1 MGGKTLKLTN
11 QTVVLFVLA
20 LGIFPFLIGC
30 GGSQKPSAS
39 VVSKLVEENLS
50 KGVPASWVNA
60 RFWTTQATI
69 KTVKIKEWG
78 KFNEDL
84 KYWPAKIRVVGTAKA
99 EMGTFDF
106 EDRDFDEVAEF
117 VFSQDDFGKWQCSRK

>member
-1 MGGKTLKLTN
+1 MKLVN
-11 QTVVLFVLA
+11 QAVVLFVLVFA
-20 LGIFPFLIGC
+20 IPTLLIGC
-30 GGSQKPSAS
+30 SAQKPSKS
-39 VVSKLVEENLS
+39 VVKKLVKENLS

-69 KTVKIKEWG
+69 KTVKIEEWG
-78 KFNEDL
+78 KFNEAR

-99 EMGTFDF
+99 EMGFFEF

-117 VFSQDDFGKWQCSRK
+117 VFYQDDFGKWQVSRK

>member
-1 MGGKTLKLTN
+1 MKLKY

-20 LGIFPFLIGC
+20 LGIFSYLIGC
-30 GGSQKPSAS
+30 GGPKKPSAS
-39 VVSKLVEENLS
+39 VVSKLVKENLR
-50 KGVPASWVNA
+50 KGVPASWVEA

-69 KTVKIKEWG
+69 KSVKIKEWG
-78 KFNEDL
+78 KFNEAL
-84 KYWPAKIRVVGTAKA
+84 KYWPAKIRVIGTAKA
-99 EMGTFDF
+99 EMGVFEF